1 MQFAK
6 SWKRRRVIARSRQS
20 DGAMTGSRTSP
31 IFTTLRAQLNASEAE
46 LVDIPLIQPAD
57 PFLDMAGEDLRR
69 RIFLTENENGD
80 SLCLRPEFTIPVCR
94 NHIALNAA
102 TPKRYAYLGEVF
114 RQRRDGA
121 AEFLQAGIEDLGATD
136 EAASDA
142 RSIADAIACVQSS
155 VNVPLE
161 IVLGDQAVF
170 AGMLKA
176 LGLPQGWRKKLLRA
190 FGDENTMQAAFAEL
204 TGEQRSDPL
213 PEQLAGLVAEGDE
226 AGLARMIEAEMLEAG
241 ISPSAGRSPAEIA
254 RRLIEKEDLA
264 ATRFPSSALDLLKR
278 FLTIRVSLE
287 TAGITMRAFAADN
300 ALDLSAVLQKFEART
315 DAIIAAGIAAED
327 IVYDA
332 SFGRP
337 LDYYTGLVYE
347 IRRAG
352 SDKDMVLA
360 GGGRYDRLLTMLGA
374 SETIPGVGFSIW
386 LDRLEMLAGEQS

>member
-1 MQFAK
+1 MA
-6 SWKRRRVIARSRQS
+6 
-20 DGAMTGSRTSP
+20 GSRSTGVFDS
-31 IFTTLRAQLNASEAE
+31 LRVELGAREAE
-46 LVDIPLIQPAD
+46 LVEIPLIQPAD

-121 AEFLQAGIEDLGATD
+121 AEFLQAGIEDLGAGD
-136 EAASDA
+136 EAVSDA
-142 RSIADAIACVQSS
+142 RSIADALSCVKA
-155 VNVPLE
+155 VAPDAKLE
-161 IVLGDQAVF
+161 IVLGDQSVF

-190 FGDENTMQAAFAEL
+190 FGDADSMDAALAEL
-204 TGEQRSDPL
+204 TGAQRRDPL
-213 PEQLAGLVAEGDE
+213 PEALAVLVAEGDE
-226 AGLARMIEAEMLEAG
+226 TGLARMLETEMLEAG
-241 ISPSAGRSPAEIA
+241 ISPGAGRTPAEIA

-264 ATRFPSSALDLLKR
+264 VTRFPASALQLLQQ
-278 FLTIRVSLE
+278 FLETRVSLDS
-287 TAGITMRAFAADN
+287 AGVTLRAFAADN
-300 ALDLSAVLQKFEART
+300 ALDLGAVLQKFEART
-315 DAIIAAGIAAED
+315 DAIEQAGIATQN
-327 IVYDA
+327 IIYDA

-347 IRRAG
+347 IRQTG
-352 SDKDMVLA
+352 VEKDGILA

-374 SETIPGVGFSIW
+374 SENIPGVGFSIW
-386 LDRLEMLAGEQS
+386 LDRLQALAGEQS

>member
-1 MQFAK
+1 
-6 SWKRRRVIARSRQS
+6 
-20 DGAMTGSRTSP
+20 MTDNMAGQRTSLV
-31 IFTTLRAQLNASEAE
+31 FTTLRGQLGASEAE

-142 RSIADAIACVQSS
+142 RSIADALACVHAAAP
-155 VNVPLE
+155 NAKLE
-161 IVLGDQAVF
+161 IVLGDQSVF

-190 FGDENTMQAAFAEL
+190 FGDAHTMEAAFAEL
-204 TGEQRSDPL
+204 TGEQRTDPL
-213 PEQLAGLVAEGDE
+213 PEHLAGLVAEGDE
-226 AGLARMIEAEMLEAG
+226 AGLARMLEAEMLEAG
-241 ISPSAGRSPAEIA
+241 MSPGAGRTPAEIA

-264 ATRFPSSALDLLKR
+264 AARFPSSALEVLKR
-278 FLTIRVSLE
+278 FLSTRVSLE
-287 TAGITMRAFAADN
+287 AATITLRAFAADN
-300 ALDLSAVLQKFEART
+300 ALDLSVVLQKFEART
-315 DAIIAAGIAAED
+315 DAIIAAGIHAED

-347 IRRAG
+347 IRQAG
-352 SDKDMVLA
+352 GDKDMVLA

-374 SETIPGVGFSIW
+374 SENIPGVGFSIW
-386 LDRLEMLAGEQS
+386 LDRLEALSGEQS

>member
-1 MQFAK
+1 
-6 SWKRRRVIARSRQS
+6 
-20 DGAMTGSRTSP
+20 MTDNMAGQRTSLV
-31 IFTTLRAQLNASEAE
+31 FTTLRGQLGASEAE

-142 RSIADAIACVQSS
+142 RSIADALACVHAAAP
-155 VNVPLE
+155 NAKLE
-161 IVLGDQAVF
+161 IVLGDQSVF

-190 FGDENTMQAAFAEL
+190 FGDAHTMEAAFAEL
-204 TGEQRSDPL
+204 TGEQRTDPL
-213 PEQLAGLVAEGDE
+213 PEHLAGLVAEGDE
-226 AGLARMIEAEMLEAG
+226 AGLARMLEAEMLEAG
-241 ISPSAGRSPAEIA
+241 MSPGAGRTPAEIA

-264 ATRFPSSALDLLKR
+264 AARFPSSALDVLKR
-278 FLTIRVSLE
+278 FLSTRVSLE
-287 TAGITMRAFAADN
+287 AATITLRAFAADN
-300 ALDLSAVLQKFEART
+300 ALDLSVVLQKFEART

-347 IRRAG
+347 IRQAG
-352 SDKDMVLA
+352 GDKDMVLA

-374 SETIPGVGFSIW
+374 SENIPGVGFSIW
-386 LDRLEMLAGEQS
+386 LDRLEALSGEQS